1 MKPCTAARRGGA
13 HGCVCASVL
22 AVRALYRG
30 MAGAG
35 TRGMPE
41 GRGGEIER
49 ERKRRRKKQDI
60 CSSFLFGGRRRV
72 GGVNGKM
79 YNKRKRRSRG
89 VPGQELGGRWK
100 TATYVEVSKQYL
112 SATST
117 YSSKG
122 IRSPLFWR
130 SLVDPI
136 QKWEP

>member
-49 ERKRRRKKQDI
+49 EKEKKKKTRY
-60 CSSFLFGGRRRV
+60 LFFFSLWWPTS
-72 GGVNGKM
+72 
-79 YNKRKRRSRG
+79 SRG
-89 VPGQELGGRWK
+89 CEW
-100 TATYVEVSKQYL
+100 
-112 SATST
+112 
-117 YSSKG
+117 
-122 IRSPLFWR
+122 
-130 SLVDPI
+130 
-136 QKWEP
+136 